1 MTGSVY
7 CQQGMF
13 AFDIIDH
20 MGGGPMGLST
30 PEWLEKSINEGIVA
44 RFPFLWWVI
53 NLVWACVFIFIM
65 LRVMRH
71 LADYTTGQPP
81 WRVCLFFPC

>member
-1 MTGSVY
+1 
-7 CQQGMF
+7 
-13 AFDIIDH
+13 
-20 MGGGPMGLST
+20 MGLST

-71 LADYTTGQPP
+71 LADYSTGQPP
-81 WRVCLFFPC
+81 CRVCLFFPCTTALQGSARTAVLSTATI

>member
-1 MTGSVY
+1 
-7 CQQGMF
+7 MF

-30 PEWLEKSINEGIVA
+30 PAWLEKGINEGIVA
-44 RFPFLWWVI
+44 RFPFVWWII
-53 NLVWACVFIFIM
+53 NLVWAVIFIFIM

-71 LADYTTGQPP
+71 LADYSTGEAYKD
-81 WRVCLFFPC
+81 